1 MNGPADPWKFK
12 MAAAAILN
20 FSKRDH
26 VGGKHQSPDENIGPE
41 LHISSEK
48 HPSPQNAY

>member
-1 MNGPADPWKFK
+1 MNGPADPWNFK
-12 MAAAAILN
+12 MAATAILN

-26 VGGKHQSPDENIGPE
+26 VGAKHQSPDENIGPE